1 MADLSR
7 AEAYELRI
15 GRWSRLVAQQFLDW
29 LAPAPDLD
37 WLDVGC
43 GTGVLSDAVLERSNP
58 RSLAG
63 IDPQEEVVRDAQAT
77 NSDPRAGF
85 RCANAQDMPLD
96 DAIFDVVV
104 SGLVI
109 NFIEDQPKALSE
121 MKRVLRPG
129 GLVAGYV
136 WDFAGDMELFRVFWD
151 SARALDAEAVK
162 SDQGTLY
169 ADCRPEPLAELF
181 LHAGF
186 EKVEVSEIAVE
197 MSYRDFGEFWQPL
210 LIGTGGIPQY
220 AQSLSEDALAAF
232 AAKVRGALPTRP
244 DGSFTL
250 KGKAWAVRGLAPGG
264 AIT

>member
-1 MADLSR
+1 MADLTR

-15 GRWSRLVAQQFLDW
+15 GRWSRLVANQFLDW
-29 LAPAPDLD
+29 LTPAPGLD

-43 GTGVLSDAVLERSNP
+43 GRGALSSAILERCNP
-58 RSLAG
+58 KSLAG
-63 IDPQEEVVRDAQAT
+63 IDPQEEVVRDAQAAS
-77 NSDPRAGF
+77 NDPRAAYH
-85 RCANAQDMPLD
+85 CVDAQDMPFD

-129 GLVAGYV
+129 GQVAGYV

-162 SDQGTLY
+162 HDHGTLY
-169 ADCRPEPLAELF
+169 ADCRPEPLGELF

-186 EKVEVSEIAVE
+186 EKVEVSGIAVE
-197 MSYRDFGEFWQPL
+197 ISYEDFGEFWQPL

-232 AAKVRGALPTRP
+232 AAKVREAISFRP

-250 KGKAWAVRGLAPGG
+250 KGRAWAVRGLVPGG

>member
-1 MADLSR
+1 MADLTR

-15 GRWSRLVAQQFLDW
+15 GRWSRLVAQQFLGW
-29 LAPAPDLD
+29 LAPAPGLD

-63 IDPQEEVVRDAQAT
+63 IDPQENVVRDAQAAH
-77 NSDPRAGF
+77 SDPRAAF
-85 RCANAQDMPLD
+85 HCVNAQNMPFD
-96 DAIFDVVV
+96 NAIFDVVV

-109 NFIEDQPKALSE
+109 NFIEDQPRALSE

-129 GLVAGYV
+129 GQVAAYV

-162 SDQGTLY
+162 SDQGERFPV
-169 ADCRPEPLAELF
+169 CKPGPLGALF
-181 LHAGF
+181 EAAGF
-186 EKVEVSEIAVE
+186 ENVGTSAI
-197 MSYRDFGEFWQPL
+197 MIDMPYRDFADFWVPMTR
-210 LIGTGGIPQY
+210 GAGGIPDYVKALDPDRQ
-220 AQSLSEDALAAF
+220 AALETRVHDALPIAA
-232 AAKVRGALPTRP
+232 

-250 KGKAWAVRGLAPGG
+250 RGRAWAVRGLAPGG
-264 AIT
+264 Q

>member
-1 MADLSR
+1 MADLTR

-15 GRWSRLVAQQFLDW
+15 GRWSRLVASQFLGW
-29 LAPAPDLD
+29 LAPSSGLD

-43 GTGVLSDAVLERSNP
+43 GRGALSNAILEHSAP
-58 RSLAG
+58 KSVAG
-63 IDPQEEVVRDAQAT
+63 IDPQEEVVRDAQAAG
-77 NSDPRAGF
+77 NDPRAAYH
-85 RCANAQDMPLD
+85 CIDAQDMPFD
-96 DAIFDVVV
+96 DAIFDAVV

-162 SDQGTLY
+162 HDHGALY
-169 ADCRPEPLAELF
+169 ADCRPEPLADLF
-181 LHAGF
+181 LRAGF
-186 EKVEVSEIAVE
+186 EQVEVSEIAVE
-197 MSYRDFGEFWQPL
+197 MSYRDFDEFWKPL

-220 AQSLSEDALAAF
+220 AKGLSEEALTAF
-232 AAKVRGALPTRP
+232 AAKVREAISFRP

-250 KGKAWAVRGLAPGG
+250 RGRAWAVRGSVPA
-264 AIT
+264 AT